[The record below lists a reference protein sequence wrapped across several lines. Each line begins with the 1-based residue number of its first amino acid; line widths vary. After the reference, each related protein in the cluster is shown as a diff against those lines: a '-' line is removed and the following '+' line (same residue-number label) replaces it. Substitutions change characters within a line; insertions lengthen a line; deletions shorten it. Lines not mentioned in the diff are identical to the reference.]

1 MPVYAVAEMTFSPP
15 FVPSAPAA
23 PRCIAFLIF
32 PRFQLL
38 DATGPIAAFDIAGRL
53 APGSYQLRVI
63 AAAAGAV
70 VSSAGVTL
78 AARALPR
85 AADID
90 TLLVAGGEGTRA
102 ALGCPRT
109 LRFIRSCALRARRV
123 ASVCSGSFLLAAAG
137 LLDGRTATTHWS
149 CTEEFRRRFPR
160 TRLDPDRIFTHEGRL
175 WTSAGITAGIDL
187 SLALIGEDLGESV
200 ARRTAQHL
208 VVYHRRPG
216 GQSQFSA
223 LLELESAPGRFAAL
237 LEYMRAHLAGA
248 LTVERL
254 AARACMSPR
263 NFARAFHAETGV
275 TPAKAVER
283 LRAETGRALLESGRH
298 SVQEVAR
305 ASGFNDPERMRRAF
319 RRLFG
324 ASPSALQRARRTGR
338 ERTAGAPRRPTP
350 QMLTGNAPRPA

>member
-1 MPVYAVAEMTFSPP
+1 MTFSPP
-15 FVPSAPAA
+15 FPP
-23 PRCIAFLIF
+23 PRRVAFLIF

-38 DATGPIAAFDIAGRL
+38 DAAGPISAFDIAGRL
-53 APGSYQLRVI
+53 APQAYELRVI
-63 AAAAGAV
+63 AAAAGPVA
-70 VSSAGVTL
+70 SSAGVTL
-78 AARALPR
+78 AARAFGR
-85 AADID
+85 ATDID

-102 ALGCPRT
+102 ALACPRT
-109 LRFIRSCALRARRV
+109 LRFIRSCGLRARRV
-123 ASVCSGSFLLAAAG
+123 TSVCSGSFLLAAAG

-149 CTEEFRRRFPR
+149 CTEEFRQLFPR
-160 TRLDPDRIFTHEGRL
+160 VHLDPDRIFTHQGRF

-200 ARRTAQHL
+200 ARRTAQQL

-223 LLELESAPGRFAAL
+223 LLELASLQGRFAPL
-237 LEYMRAHLAGA
+237 LEFMRAHLASE

-263 NFARAFHAETGV
+263 NFARAFHEETGV

-283 LRAETGRALLESGRH
+283 LRAEAGRALLESGVH

-319 RRLFG
+319 LRLFG
-324 ASPSALQRARRTGR
+324 ASPSALKRARHTGHAHR
-338 ERTAGAPRRPTP
+338 AAGAA
-350 QMLTGNAPRPA
+350 QMLTGNAARPA